1 MPAPEADQ
9 LPAIGRFLCREIG
22 RIWGLGML
30 DAMSNA
36 GRTVEPEPRGT
47 TNGSVNV
54 GGRRTFGDA
63 CLAGEQAR
71 AAPPHFLSPGPDGIV
86 RCQILLLPGFELNE
100 WSALTEVERC
110 LIGLM
115 VAQRSGSAYWLSV
128 QSRQAEKA
136 GLTKDQISGAR
147 EGCGD
152 SDRRTALL
160 FLAGRLVINRGEL
173 AVADLAA
180 VRQAGLSDAEITEVI
195 LHVGLNLTAAAIG
208 HASAL
213 ELDFPP
219 APPLPAF

>member
-1 MPAPEADQ
+1 MPSGNKRRAEAAAARNARHGPG
-9 LPAIGRFLCREIG
+9 LLNVLARSPA
-22 RIWGLGML
+22 
-30 DAMSNA
+30 
-36 GRTVEPEPRGT
+36 V
-47 TNGSVNV
+47 
-54 GGRRTFGDA
+54 
-63 CLAGEQAR
+63 LAGYLGLHHGLAQGR
-71 AAPPHFLSPGPDGIV
+71 
-86 RCQILLLPGFELNE
+86 
-100 WSALTEVERC
+100 LTEVERC

-128 QSRQAEKA
+128 QSRLAERA
-136 GLTKDQISGAR
+136 GLTKERIQAAR
-147 EGCGD
+147 DGCGD

-173 AVADLAA
+173 AEADLAA